1 MVRWRNWEVRVMG
14 CLPGSRDAVND
25 GTAKIPMPSVLER
38 RSQRRNSEK
47 FGAISVSE
55 RRSQR
60 RKSQKSGA
68 FRARETLSTPE
79 QRKFRCL
86 PCPKGALNDGT
97 ARNWYSSVLD
107 KCSPSRRPFV
117 MPMPDFSHRLLTK
130 PKNLNDHITN
140 VSFRFFISG
149 KYEIFWLSLF

>member
-1 MVRWRNWEVRVMG
+1 MG

-47 FGAISVSE
+47 FGAFRVREALSTTE
-55 RRSQR
+55 E
-60 RKSQKSGA
+60 QKSGA

-97 ARNWYSSVLD
+97 ARN
-107 KCSPSRRPFV
+107 
-117 MPMPDFSHRLLTK
+117 
-130 PKNLNDHITN
+130 
-140 VSFRFFISG
+140 
-149 KYEIFWLSLF
+149 